1 MKRRHDDIQAAGVVL
16 SGTTD
21 IGMSGNVFSSVR
33 PKAVAVEGDAPVR
46 RVLFSNNVLTD
57 VVSDHAKLKDAEG
70 SVVSDNLSEAS
81 P

>member
-33 PKAVAVEGDAPVR
+33 PKAVTVEGDGPVR

-57 VVSDHAKLKDAEG
+57 VVSDHAKLKDAEE
-70 SVVSDNLSEAS
+70 SVVADNLSEAS